1 VFLFCS
7 KLSTKKEIRVTR
19 ALAIASSGVSFG
31 MAEEQLVLAYCD
43 GTVFSFER
51 ARERS
56 ESVFGGPMRAEPSGI
71 EHGPKPLHMI
81 ARLGSL
87 HLPVLR
93 RHHLLDMCYDGC
105 RVEYRIDFGGKIELR
120 ELRPTQSSEDW
131 PYPHFPPLLPY
142 VPLQIG
148 DTRRCTY
155 AEFAQAFPNMPNAQP
170 SELVVAVP
178 PQTTL
183 GVSLWDSGD
192 DEGVTILF
200 ECDLADR
207 VVAASNLCS

>member
-1 VFLFCS
+1 
-7 KLSTKKEIRVTR
+7 
-19 ALAIASSGVSFG
+19 
-31 MAEEQLVLAYCD
+31 MAEEQLVLAYCV

-71 EHGPKPLHMI
+71 EHGPKPLHLI

-87 HLPVLR
+87 HLPVLG
-93 RHHLLDMCYDGC
+93 RHHLFDIPLIYGMCYDGC
-105 RVEYRIDFGGKIELR
+105 RIEYRIDFGGTIELR

-131 PYPHFPPLLPY
+131 PYLHFPFLLPY

-148 DTRRCTY
+148 DTRRCSY

-178 PQTTL
+178 PPATL
-183 GVSLWDSGD
+183 GVSLWGSGD

-200 ECDLADR
+200 ECDLSDR